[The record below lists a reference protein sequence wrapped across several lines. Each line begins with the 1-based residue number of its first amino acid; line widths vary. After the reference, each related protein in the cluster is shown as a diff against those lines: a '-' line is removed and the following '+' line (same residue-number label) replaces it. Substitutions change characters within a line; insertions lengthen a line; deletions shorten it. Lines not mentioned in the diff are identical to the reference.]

1 MPVDDRPPAGTPSPS
16 ARPAPHPRPMRPP
29 VLRAGAPRADAPAS
43 SADPS
48 PPRRRGLTDGRRTAL
63 VFGVAFVIAAVLY
76 WPAMERKQNLPDA
89 LYGLPVAL
97 TVLAAVVDSWLSRRP
112 FTRALWVAAGV
123 LPAAV
128 FARALHDVLLVDPT
142 SHNLWPFEIA
152 IAFGVSLPAALA
164 GSAAGWLLL
173 RATGR
178 HRASAPEDRPH
189 R

>member
-16 ARPAPHPRPMRPP
+16 ARPAPHPRPLRPP
-29 VLRAGAPRADAPAS
+29 VLRAGAPRDNAPA
-43 SADPS
+43 PS
-48 PPRRRGLTDGRRTAL
+48 TANAPSRRRGLTDGRRTAL

-76 WPAMERKQNLPDA
+76 WPAMETKQNLPDS
-89 LYGLPVAL
+89 LYGLPVVLTAL
-97 TVLAAVVDSWLSRRP
+97 TAVVDSWLSRRP
-112 FTRALWVAAGV
+112 FARALWVAACV

-142 SHNLWPFEIA
+142 SHNLWPFEIV

-164 GSAAGWLLL
+164 GSVAGWLLL

-178 HRASAPEDRPH
+178 HRDPAPDERPH